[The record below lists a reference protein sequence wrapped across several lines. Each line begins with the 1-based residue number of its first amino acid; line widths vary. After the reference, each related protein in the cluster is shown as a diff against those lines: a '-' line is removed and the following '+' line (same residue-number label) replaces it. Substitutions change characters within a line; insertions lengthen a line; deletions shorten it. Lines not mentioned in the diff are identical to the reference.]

1 MRSVLRKGDFP
12 SSHNP
17 LIRIAARLSRLALVL
32 AMYFAATSAVSLYAQ
47 QWITGYFSAR
57 NPVLPISA
65 IPWDKYSHL
74 IHFAASTPG
83 DGTLSMYYLTQAEI
97 DQLIA
102 ARPAGK
108 KVLVAIKDN
117 DDNYNAFPQSASQ
130 SKIAQFAGDIV
141 TFVNGNGYDGVD
153 IDWEKNVD
161 VTQFNDLLARL
172 RAAMPGKIITMAANP
187 GNALVAAG
195 SQGALDQVN
204 VMCYDFDWGSSFS
217 WYVGALR
224 NGDGGKPT
232 CDWDIAHFTSAG
244 VDPTKIGVGM
254 PFYGRR
260 WPGVSQPLDTRG
272 NWSTAGTIFYL
283 KDLVNDPTRWQAQYR
298 RYDSL
303 YQANY
308 LSIDTPGLKEFDS
321 YTGLEFI
328 NDAVAWAKSQ
338 GFGGFMT
345 FTIDYEY
352 FPDETTDDARHP
364 LSSALYHGIFSVGV
378 PVNSVPPAISGS
390 AVQGQTLTSSTG
402 TWTGSPASYVYQWQR
417 CATACRKC

>member
-130 SKIAQFAGDIV
+130 SKIAQFVGDIV

-195 SQGALDQVN
+195 SQGALDQV
-204 VMCYDFDWGSSFS
+204 
-217 WYVGALR
+217 
-224 NGDGGKPT
+224 T
-232 CDWDIAHFTSAG
+232 
-244 VDPTKIGVGM
+244 
-254 PFYGRR
+254 
-260 WPGVSQPLDTRG
+260 
-272 NWSTAGTIFYL
+272 
-283 KDLVNDPTRWQAQYR
+283 
-298 RYDSL
+298 
-303 YQANY
+303 
-308 LSIDTPGLKEFDS
+308 
-321 YTGLEFI
+321 
-328 NDAVAWAKSQ
+328 
-338 GFGGFMT
+338 
-345 FTIDYEY
+345 
-352 FPDETTDDARHP
+352 
-364 LSSALYHGIFSVGV
+364 
-378 PVNSVPPAISGS
+378 
-390 AVQGQTLTSSTG
+390 
-402 TWTGSPASYVYQWQR
+402 
-417 CATACRKC
+417 

>member
-1 MRSVLRKGDFP
+1 
-12 SSHNP
+12 
-17 LIRIAARLSRLALVL
+17 
-32 AMYFAATSAVSLYAQ
+32 
-47 QWITGYFSAR
+47 
-57 NPVLPISA
+57 
-65 IPWDKYSHL
+65 
-74 IHFAASTPG
+74 
-83 DGTLSMYYLTQAEI
+83 
-97 DQLIA
+97 
-102 ARPAGK
+102 
-108 KVLVAIKDN
+108 
-117 DDNYNAFPQSASQ
+117 
-130 SKIAQFAGDIV
+130 
-141 TFVNGNGYDGVD
+141 
-153 IDWEKNVD
+153 
-161 VTQFNDLLARL
+161 
-172 RAAMPGKIITMAANP
+172 
-187 GNALVAAG
+187 
-195 SQGALDQVN
+195 
-204 VMCYDFDWGSSFS
+204 MCYDFDWGSSFS

-224 NGDGGKPT
+224 NGDGNKPT

-260 WPGVSQPLDTRG
+260 WPGVSQPLDPRG

-417 CATACRKC
+417 CATACSPVSGANGQTYLLGAKDVGYTIRVAVTAQNSAGSATAISAPTDVVKRKKGR